1 MNNPLNVIGNNHPKD
16 GLFLVILNGQYQWV
30 FLALKKNHKI
40 FLQLFGFLKSFQYL
54 CTESE
59 QKEKT
64 MTEKDTN
71 NSSTSSVDKILSH
84 QLFVVEKD
92 PIKDKAWEKQQ
103 EKALQQQSPKVE
115 VNEVVQESHKPRMA
129 EVYSNDLQ
137 TLKIWFDS
145 KQFTKE
151 LEESIRQLPKTL
163 FSDDTIEYYIQERV
177 KKEEEI
183 MALALATV

>member
-1 MNNPLNVIGNNHPKD
+1 M
-16 GLFLVILNGQYQWV
+16 FR
-30 FLALKKNHKI
+30 
-40 FLQLFGFLKSFQYL
+40 FLKSFLYL

-59 QKEKT
+59 QKEKA
-64 MTEKDTN
+64 MAEQDIN

-103 EKALQQQSPKVE
+103 EKALQQQSKKVE
-115 VNEVVQESHKPRMA
+115 VKEAVQETHKPRMA
-129 EVYSNDLQ
+129 EVYNNDLQ
-137 TLKIWFDS
+137 TLRIWYDS
-145 KQFTKE
+145 KPFTKE

-163 FSDDTIEYYIQERV
+163 FSDDTIEYYIQDRV

-183 MALALATV
+183 MAMALATV

>member
-1 MNNPLNVIGNNHPKD
+1 M
-16 GLFLVILNGQYQWV
+16 
-30 FLALKKNHKI
+30 A
-40 FLQLFGFLKSFQYL
+40 
-54 CTESE
+54 
-59 QKEKT
+59 
-64 MTEKDTN
+64 EKDTN

-115 VNEVVQESHKPRMA
+115 VNEAVQETHKPRMA

-137 TLKIWFDS
+137 TLRIWYDS

-151 LEESIRQLPKTL
+151 LENVIRQLPKTL

-183 MALALATV
+183 MAIALATV

>member
-1 MNNPLNVIGNNHPKD
+1 M
-16 GLFLVILNGQYQWV
+16 FR
-30 FLALKKNHKI
+30 
-40 FLQLFGFLKSFQYL
+40 FLKSFLYL

-59 QKEKT
+59 QKEKA
-64 MTEKDTN
+64 MAEQDIN

-103 EKALQQQSPKVE
+103 EKALQQKSQNVE
-115 VNEVVQESHKPRMA
+115 VKESVQETHKPKMID
-129 EVYSNDLQ
+129 VSSNDIQ
-137 TLKIWFDS
+137 TLRIWYDS
-145 KQFTKE
+145 KPFTKE
-151 LEESIRQLPKTL
+151 LENVIRQLPKTL
-163 FSDDTIEYYIQERV
+163 FSDDTIEYYIKERV

>member
-1 MNNPLNVIGNNHPKD
+1 
-16 GLFLVILNGQYQWV
+16 
-30 FLALKKNHKI
+30 
-40 FLQLFGFLKSFQYL
+40 
-54 CTESE
+54 
-59 QKEKT
+59 
-64 MTEKDTN
+64 MTEQDII

-103 EKALQQQSPKVE
+103 EKALQQQSTKVE
-115 VNEVVQESHKPRMA
+115 VNEAVQEKHKPKMID
-129 EVYSNDLQ
+129 VSNTDIQ
-137 TLKIWFDS
+137 TLRIWYDS

-151 LEESIRQLPKTL
+151 LEESIRQLPKSL

-183 MALALATV
+183 MAMALATV

>member
-1 MNNPLNVIGNNHPKD
+1 M
-16 GLFLVILNGQYQWV
+16 
-30 FLALKKNHKI
+30 A
-40 FLQLFGFLKSFQYL
+40 
-54 CTESE
+54 E
-59 QKEKT
+59 Q
-64 MTEKDTN
+64 DTI

-103 EKALQQQSPKVE
+103 EKALQQQSQKVE
-115 VNEVVQESHKPRMA
+115 VKESVKETHKPRMA
-129 EVYSNDLQ
+129 EVSSNDLQ

-151 LEESIRQLPKTL
+151 LEESIRKLPKTL

-183 MALALATV
+183 MAMALATV

>member
-1 MNNPLNVIGNNHPKD
+1 
-16 GLFLVILNGQYQWV
+16 
-30 FLALKKNHKI
+30 
-40 FLQLFGFLKSFQYL
+40 
-54 CTESE
+54 
-59 QKEKT
+59 
-64 MTEKDTN
+64 MTEQDTI

-103 EKALQQQSPKVE
+103 EKALQQQSQKVE
-115 VNEVVQESHKPRMA
+115 VKEAVQETHKPRIA
-129 EVYSNDLQ
+129 EVYNTDLQ
-137 TLKIWFDS
+137 TLRIWFDS

-151 LEESIRQLPKTL
+151 LEDSIRQLPKSL

-183 MALALATV
+183 MAMSLSNL

>member
-1 MNNPLNVIGNNHPKD
+1 
-16 GLFLVILNGQYQWV
+16 
-30 FLALKKNHKI
+30 
-40 FLQLFGFLKSFQYL
+40 
-54 CTESE
+54 
-59 QKEKT
+59 
-64 MTEKDTN
+64 MTEQDTI

-103 EKALQQQSPKVE
+103 EKALQQQSQKVE
-115 VNEVVQESHKPRMA
+115 VKEAVQETHKPMMA
-129 EVYSNDLQ
+129 EVYNTDLQ
-137 TLKIWFDS
+137 TLRIWYDS
-145 KQFTKE
+145 KTFTKE

-183 MALALATV
+183 MSFSLATV

>member
-1 MNNPLNVIGNNHPKD
+1 M
-16 GLFLVILNGQYQWV
+16 
-30 FLALKKNHKI
+30 A
-40 FLQLFGFLKSFQYL
+40 
-54 CTESE
+54 E
-59 QKEKT
+59 Q
-64 MTEKDTN
+64 DIN

-115 VNEVVQESHKPRMA
+115 VKEEVQETHKPRMS
-129 EVYSNDLQ
+129 EVYNTDLQ
-137 TLKIWFDS
+137 TLRMWFDS

-163 FSDDTIEYYIQERV
+163 FSDDTIEYYLQERV

-183 MALALATV
+183 MAIALATV

>member
-1 MNNPLNVIGNNHPKD
+1 M
-16 GLFLVILNGQYQWV
+16 
-30 FLALKKNHKI
+30 A
-40 FLQLFGFLKSFQYL
+40 
-54 CTESE
+54 
-59 QKEKT
+59 
-64 MTEKDTN
+64 EKDTN

-115 VNEVVQESHKPRMA
+115 VKEAIQETHKPRMA

-137 TLKIWFDS
+137 TLRIWYDS
-145 KQFTKE
+145 KPFTKE
-151 LEESIRQLPKTL
+151 LENVIRQLPKTL

-183 MALALATV
+183 MAIALATV

>member
-1 MNNPLNVIGNNHPKD
+1 M
-16 GLFLVILNGQYQWV
+16 
-30 FLALKKNHKI
+30 
-40 FLQLFGFLKSFQYL
+40 FGFLKSFLYL

-59 QKEKT
+59 QKEKA
-64 MTEKDTN
+64 MAEKDTN

-103 EKALQQQSPKVE
+103 EKALQQQSQKVE
-115 VNEVVQESHKPRMA
+115 VKEAVQETHKPMMA
-129 EVYSNDLQ
+129 EVYNTDLQ
-137 TLKIWFDS
+137 TLRIWYDS
-145 KQFTKE
+145 KPFTKE
-151 LEESIRQLPKTL
+151 LEDSIRQLPKTL

-183 MALALATV
+183 MAMALATV

>member
-1 MNNPLNVIGNNHPKD
+1 M
-16 GLFLVILNGQYQWV
+16 
-30 FLALKKNHKI
+30 A
-40 FLQLFGFLKSFQYL
+40 
-54 CTESE
+54 
-59 QKEKT
+59 
-64 MTEKDTN
+64 EKDTN

-103 EKALQQQSPKVE
+103 EKALQQQSQKVE
-115 VNEVVQESHKPRMA
+115 VKEAVQEIHKPRMA
-129 EVYSNDLQ
+129 EVYNTDLQ
-137 TLKIWFDS
+137 TLRIWYDS

-151 LEESIRQLPKTL
+151 LEDSIRQLPKTL

-183 MALALATV
+183 MAMALATV